1 MDMKPERARDLHE
14 ISHLVGDRA
23 RSLESL
29 CSSLST
35 ASQCIEKY
43 KSKTKCWGTQKGN
56 RTRRIGRDQEGF
68 MEEVSPG
75 QIQIALQFCK

>member
-1 MDMKPERARDLHE
+1 MMDMKPERARDLHE

-23 RSLESL
+23 RSPESL

-43 KSKTKCWGTQKGN
+43 KSKTKCWGLRKG
-56 RTRRIGRDQEGF
+56 IGQEGLGGIKKA
-68 MEEVSPG
+68 SWRR
-75 QIQIALQFCK
+75 